1 MSCAASYETTPTHCG
16 ELLCETNPT
25 VENFCEINKIVSSK
39 PPTQI
44 PPSVVAWELGQL
56 SDSECWEVELDR
68 GYSDGLT
75 IQIQR
80 VFSEQIF
87 SLQKQ
92 ELC

>member
-1 MSCAASYETTPTHCG
+1 MMIY
-16 ELLCETNPT
+16 
-25 VENFCEINKIVSSK
+25 INKIVSYNLK
-39 PPTQI
+39 QI
-44 PPSVVAWELGQL
+44 SPSVVACGSWPGFLIETAG
-56 SDSECWEVELDR
+56 CWEVELDR